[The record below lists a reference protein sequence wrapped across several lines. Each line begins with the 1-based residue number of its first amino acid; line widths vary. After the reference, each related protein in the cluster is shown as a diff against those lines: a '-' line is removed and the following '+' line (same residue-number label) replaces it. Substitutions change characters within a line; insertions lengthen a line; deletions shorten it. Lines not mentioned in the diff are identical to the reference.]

1 MVDNIIIFGG
11 YALTFNEFKIIF
23 DEWYQLRKEELL
35 KELEINILAPLEKMI
50 NVSVTIDSDGNR
62 NATVLSSHGTA
73 QKMKGAYDARKIMM
87 AWENLSQKF
96 FGNGQV
102 SLIAAAKFG
111 NEEYSWTNMI
121 PESRV
126 VQPGGIAVRKRK
138 FQNLLSEEEQRMSSV
153 YAAIDVQDYLNNHY
167 KDLLKTLGDYC
178 LNKSEA
184 LAMHQLLETK
194 KSNLNNVNFHF
205 TGSTYDK
212 IIFNSQNNAEG
223 KRLDAFMNHV
233 GKYNKILFSLM
244 TMKRVTGK
252 SLENI
257 TLDEHSFN
265 DIFPRVDEVQ
275 PWLLY
280 SLNSSSWLSGGDI
293 IVVDDT
299 GMVIYNIQLKST
311 GKGKTF
317 DLAASRLFTLAEKM
331 RKLLV
336 KNDSEE
342 LAKTMFTQL
351 KTATANEFTR
361 TEEFF
366 KEKIYEEVKKN
377 LGLIN
382 K

>member
-1 MVDNIIIFGG
+1 MADDIIIFGG

-23 DEWYQLRKEELL
+23 DEWYQSRRMELL
-35 KELEINILAPLEKMI
+35 KELETNIIAPLEKMI
-50 NVSVTIDSDGNR
+50 KVSVTVSSDGSR

-73 QKMKGAYDARKIMM
+73 QKIKGAYDAGKIMM

-126 VQPGGIAVRKRK
+126 VQPGGIAIRKRK
-138 FQNLLSEEEQRMSSV
+138 FQNLLSEEEQRVSSV
-153 YAAIDVQDYLNNHY
+153 YAAMDVQDYLNNHY

-178 LNKSEA
+178 LNKNEA
-184 LAMHQLLETK
+184 LAMHQLLETR

-212 IIFNSQNNAEG
+212 IVFNSQNNAEG

-257 TLDEHSFN
+257 DLDEHSFN
-265 DIFPRVDEVQ
+265 SIFPRIDEVQ
-275 PWLLY
+275 PWLLD

-317 DLAASRLFTLAEKM
+317 DLASSRLFTLAEKM
-331 RKLLV
+331 RQLL
-336 KNDSEE
+336 EE
-342 LAKTMFTQL
+342 DDPEQLAKTMFTQL
-351 KTATANEFTR
+351 KTSTANEFTR

-377 LGLIN
+377 LNLKN
-382 K
+382 